1 MAKKDKFKRFKRDI
15 DSHTMEEIERFLI
28 VCEGEKTEP
37 LYFEF
42 FEVFSANIKVIGAAK
57 NTESLV
63 NSAIDFKNKGEYDQV
78 WCVFDKNSFNDQQ
91 FNNAC
96 SKAAQNGMH
105 VAYSNQSF
113 ELWYILHFGL
123 LESQLD
129 RHQYINNLDVFFKKQ
144 FGKSY
149 QKNDIETFQLLRP
162 FQEIAIR
169 NAKKLASYYNPSN
182 TPSKRFPVTYV
193 FELVEELNKF
203 SRNNRWVS
211 KDH

>member
-1 MAKKDKFKRFKRDI
+1 MAKKDRFQRFQRDI
-15 DSHTMEEIERFLI
+15 NRKTMEEIERFLI

-37 LYFEF
+37 IYFES
-42 FEVFSANIKVIGAAK
+42 FEVFSAHIKVIGAGK

-63 NSAIDFKNKGEYDQV
+63 NSAIEFNNQGEYDQV
-78 WCVFDKNSFNDQQ
+78 WCVFDKDSFHDQQ

-96 SKAAQNGMH
+96 SKAEQNGLH

-129 RHQYINNLDVFFKKQ
+129 RHQYIKKLDEFFKKF
-144 FGKSY
+144 FGRNY
-149 QKNDIETFQLLRP
+149 QKNDTETFHLLKP
-162 FQEIAIR
+162 FQNTAIK
-169 NAKKLASYYNPSN
+169 NAKRLASYYDSHN
-182 TPSKRFPVTYV
+182 TPSQRFPATYV

-203 SRNNRWVS
+203 SRDNRWIV
-211 KDH
+211 K